1 MATNGGSPA
10 FLDGVRVLDLTQF
23 EAGPSCTESLAWLG
37 AEVVKVENP
46 QGGEAGRNLMG
57 RQSDQTQN
65 QDSWYFLL
73 FNANKKSVTVN
84 LKSERGLALVKDM
97 AKRADVMVE
106 NFAPGAI
113 ERLGLG
119 YDAVRAINPSIIYA
133 QVKGFGTG
141 GPYENNLAFDMI
153 AQATGGVMSITGE
166 PNGPPL
172 KPGATLGDT
181 GTGMLLAISILG
193 ALYRRRGSGQGE
205 RIEIAMQDAMLQYI
219 RVALSTQAT
228 HGVAARR
235 NGSKVVSGF
244 AAPSGI
250 YPCKPGGP
258 NDYVYVYTSRT
269 NPAHWKRLLEVIGR
283 KDLIG
288 DPRFETPASRL
299 KHEPEV
305 DAIITAWTRQHD
317 KREAMRVIGEAG
329 VPAGA
334 IFDTMELTKDED
346 LARRGI
352 MQTMDHPVSGAFK
365 MPGWPVRF
373 GGRTPQLKPAPL
385 LGQHTNDVL
394 GEWLGLDA
402 DAIAQ
407 LGKERVI

>member
-1 MATNGGSPA
+1 MPLNAPSGRNEKMATDGALSGCLA
-10 FLDGVRVLDLTQF
+10 GVRVLDLTQF
-23 EAGPSCTESLAWLG
+23 EAGPSCTEALAWLG

-46 QGGEAGRNLMG
+46 QGGEAGRFLLG
-57 RQSDQTQN
+57 RSSGQGQSQN

-73 FNANKKSVTVN
+73 FNANKKSITVN
-84 LKSERGLALVKDM
+84 LKSERGLELVKNM

-119 YDAVRAINPSIIYA
+119 YDAVRAVNPSIVYA

-141 GPYENNLAFDMI
+141 GPYENNLAF
-153 AQATGGVMSITGE
+153 
-166 PNGPPL
+166 
-172 KPGATLGDT
+172 
-181 GTGMLLAISILG
+181 SILA
-193 ALYRRRGSGQGE
+193 ALYRRRDSGQGE

-219 RVALSTQAT
+219 RVALSNQAT
-228 HGVAARR
+228 YGVAAKR
-235 NGSKVVSGF
+235 NGAKVIAGF
-244 AAPSGI
+244 AVPSGI

-258 NDYVYVYTSRT
+258 NDYLYVYTSRT
-269 NPAHWKRLLEVIGR
+269 NPAHWHRLLEVIGR

-288 DPRFETPASRL
+288 DARFDTAAARL

-305 DAIITAWTRQHD
+305 DAMIAAWTRQHD
-317 KREAMRVIGEAG
+317 KREAMRVLGGAG

-334 IFDTMELTKDED
+334 IFDTMELTEEADFE
-346 LARRGI
+346 RRGI
-352 MQTMDHPVSGAFK
+352 MQTMEHPIAGPFK

-373 GGRTPQLKPAPL
+373 GGRPPHLEPSPL
-385 LGQHTNDVL
+385 LGQHTSEVL

-402 DAIAQ
+402 DQIDQ
-407 LGKERVI
+407 LGKDSII